1 MRQTP
6 RTASS
11 PAPSVPAPPPQ
22 PPGLPLPA
30 SLPPYQPLCP
40 PRRRRAPKPI
50 IIKRKPR
57 YRRSDRGERML
68 TVAMLPEGDD
78 RLPMIRMRG
87 GWLARLG
94 FEIGTRIV
102 VSEERGRIVLTL
114 AGEQE

>member
-1 MRQTP
+1 MRP
-6 RTASS
+6 SIRNASS

-30 SLPPYQPLCP
+30 SLPAYQPLCP
-40 PRRRRAPKPI
+40 PRRRRAPTPI
-50 IIKRKPR
+50 IIERTPR

-68 TVAMLPEGDD
+68 TVATLPEGDE

-114 AGEQE
+114 ADKE